1 VNAQRGGRR
10 PKWFLPAFILVLGL
24 IIGGAQWQGGHLDR
38 GLESLALMAAFAV
51 AVLLGGR
58 SETVRGLRG
67 DGRDERFAM
76 IDLRATALAGSV
88 TIVAILVAWI
98 VELAEGHDGNPYTW
112 LASVAG
118 CAYVLAVALL
128 RWRG

>member
-1 VNAQRGGRR
+1 MQTARR
-10 PKWFLPAFILVLGL
+10 RSKWFLPAFILVLGL

-38 GLESLALMAAFAV
+38 GLEALGLMAAFAL

-88 TIVAILVAWI
+88 TIVTILIAWI
-98 VELAEGHDGNPYTW
+98 VELANGRNGDPYTW
-112 LASVAG
+112 LAGVAG
-118 CAYVLAVALL
+118 LAYVLGVALL

>member
-1 VNAQRGGRR
+1 
-10 PKWFLPAFILVLGL
+10 
-24 IIGGAQWQGGHLDR
+24 
-38 GLESLALMAAFAV
+38 
-51 AVLLGGR
+51 
-58 SETVRGLRG
+58 
-67 DGRDERFAM
+67 M
-76 IDLRATALAGSV
+76 IDLRATAVAGSV